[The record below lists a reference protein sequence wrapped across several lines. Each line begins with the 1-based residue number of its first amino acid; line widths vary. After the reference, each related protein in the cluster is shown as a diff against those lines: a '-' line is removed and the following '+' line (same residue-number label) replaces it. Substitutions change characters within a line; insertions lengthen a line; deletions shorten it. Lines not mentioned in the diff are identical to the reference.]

1 MKKILALLLAL
12 MLLAIPVFA
21 EEAAPEET
29 AAPITPESFA
39 GYWSAL
45 GMLVEGEIV
54 PPTAFTEFTLKTTVT
69 IDEDGY
75 CMASFECVQDEG
87 EKWTTRPEWME
98 DTLSF
103 MSGFE
108 RYEDGVV
115 AGIAYIYWTLTEEGN
130 LSLAYEGSDGNHTII
145 FEPAEAPTLDNVVG
159 VWANTGIK
167 LSGMFFPEPRTG
179 DLVLNEDG
187 SAVHKDYGDGTWI
200 QENGTIIFDIGDG
213 YTFTYVI
220 SDNTLEYY
228 EDEDV
233 AYIYELQ

>member
-29 AAPITPESFA
+29 AAPITPESFV

-75 CMASFECVQDEG
+75 CEAYFDGKYDG
-87 EKWTTRPEWME
+87 EKWSTSPYWKDYDLKFE
-98 DTLSF
+98 
-103 MSGFE
+103 SGFE

-130 LSLAYEGSDGNHTII
+130 LSLAYEGPEGNHTII
-145 FEPAEAPTLDNVVG
+145 FEPAEAPVLANVIG
-159 VWANTGIK
+159 KWINTGINED
-167 LSGMFFPEPRTG
+167 GEIYPGNNMET
-179 DLVLNEDG
+179 LVLNEDG
-187 SAVHKDYGDGTWI
+187 IALYADRFECEWTQEGDAVLVDFGGEIMTFVINGD
-200 QENGTIIFDIGDG
+200 
-213 YTFTYVI
+213 
-220 SDNTLEYY
+220 TLERQ
-228 EDEDV
+228 V
-233 AYIYELQ
+233 AENVFFIYELQ